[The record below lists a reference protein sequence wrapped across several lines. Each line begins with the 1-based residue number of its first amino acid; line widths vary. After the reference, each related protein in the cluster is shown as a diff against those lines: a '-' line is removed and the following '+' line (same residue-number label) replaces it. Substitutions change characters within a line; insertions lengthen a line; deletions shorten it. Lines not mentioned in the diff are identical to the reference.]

1 MASATTIQAP
11 PTSPS
16 RKLLVHTVLSMF
28 TIVVGVALLIY
39 MITVEDEP
47 GALPLALTL
56 GGIAWL
62 VIARLRMRPRPRTQ

>member
-1 MASATTIQAP
+1 MAASTTIAP
-11 PTSPS
+11 TN
-16 RKLLVHTVLSMF
+16 RKLIVHTALSLL
-28 TIVVGVALLIY
+28 TIVLGVALLIY

-62 VIARLRMRPRPRTQ
+62 VIARMRLKPRA

>member
-1 MASATTIQAP
+1 MNTHSTIQHP
-11 PTSPS
+11 N
-16 RKLLVHTVLSMF
+16 RKRLVHTALSLLV
-28 TIVVGVALLIY
+28 IALGVALLIY

-62 VIARLRMRPRPRTQ
+62 VIARVRMRPRQQ